1 MLLPEFDSIPCYPVT
16 MSRTHRLFELLQMLR
31 RRRRPVSG
39 AELAREAGVSLRTLY
54 RDIAALQA
62 MGAEIDGEAGVGYVL
77 RPGFLLPPLMFSE
90 EEIEALALGAKWV
103 ARRTDDGLSDAAR
116 NAVTKIA
123 AVLPRELKAR
133 LEDDALVVGPGWEQP
148 QHVELRLLRRA
159 LREERRLAISYRDEK
174 GARTKRVIW
183 PVALGFFESARVLVG
198 WCELREDFRHFRADR
213 IETAQILE
221 ARPPRRRQTLVKEW
235 RQNML
240 TETDSI
246 LSYGRSASG
255 KAKGEA
261 MTKPL
266 VFFTNPQ
273 SRGMIVHWMLEEIG
287 APYTIEVKDYG
298 TTMKALDYLAINPMG
313 KVPAI
318 KHGETVVTEAGAICA
333 YLADV
338 FPQAGLAPA
347 PSARGDY
354 YRWLFFAAGCVE
366 PAMSNH
372 AAGWDPATPEMQG
385 RFGYGSYAAVMDT
398 LAKAVAG
405 RRYIAG
411 DAFTAADVYVGSM
424 IGFGLRFGVIDKRPE
439 FEAYWGGLENRPAR
453 LRAGAQTEKLASKQ
467 AWEPA

>member
-1 MLLPEFDSIPCYPVT
+1 

-62 MGAEIDGEAGVGYVL
+62 MGAGIDGEPGVGYVL

-103 ARRTDDGLSDAAR
+103 ARRTDEGLSDAAR

-123 AVLPRELKAR
+123 AVLPPELKPL
-133 LEDDALVVGPGWEQP
+133 LEDDALIVGPSWERP
-148 QHVELRLLRRA
+148 QHVELKLLRRA
-159 LREERRLAISYRDEK
+159 LREERKLAICYRDEK
-174 GARTKRVIW
+174 GARTERVIW
-183 PVALGFFESARVLVG
+183 PVAVGFFESTRVLAG
-198 WCELREDFRHFRADR
+198 WCELRRDFRHFRADR
-213 IETAQILE
+213 IETAKILE
-221 ARPPRRRQTLVKEW
+221 TRPSRRRQTLVKEW
-235 RQNML
+235 RKNML
-240 TETDSI
+240 TETDGM
-246 LSYGRSASG
+246 LAYGRSAPANLKG
-255 KAKGEA
+255 NPMAKE
-261 MTKPL
+261 L
-266 VFFTNPQ
+266 VFYTNPQ
-273 SRGMIVHWMLEEIG
+273 SRGMIAHWMLEETG
-287 APYTIEVKDYG
+287 APYAIEIKDYG
-298 TTMKALDYLAINPMG
+298 TTMKAPEYLAVNPMG

-318 KHGETVVTEAGAICA
+318 RHGETVVTEAAAICA
-333 YLADV
+333 YLADA
-338 FPQAGLAPA
+338 FPQAGLAPEPA
-347 PSARGDY
+347 ARGDY

-372 AAGWDPATPEMQG
+372 SVGWDPATQDMQR

-398 LAKAVAG
+398 LARAVAG

-439 FEAYWGGLENRPAR
+439 FEAYWSGLENRPAR
-453 LRAGAQTEKLASKQ
+453 LRAAAQAEKLASKQ
-467 AWEPA
+467 AWAPA

>member
-1 MLLPEFDSIPCYPVT
+1 

-54 RDIAALQA
+54 RDIASLQA
-62 MGAEIDGEAGVGYVL
+62 MGAEIDGEPGVGYVL

-103 ARRTDDGLSDAAR
+103 ARRTDGALSDAAR
-116 NAVTKIA
+116 NAVAKIS
-123 AVLPRELKAR
+123 AVLLDDLKMR
-133 LEDDALVVGPGWEQP
+133 LEDDALIVGPGWERP
-148 QHVELRLLRRA
+148 QHVELKLLRGA
-159 LREERRLAISYRDEK
+159 LREERKLAISYRDEK
-174 GARTKRVIW
+174 GARTERVIW
-183 PVALGFFESARVLVG
+183 PVALGFFESARVLAG
-198 WCELREDFRHFRADR
+198 WCELRRDFRHFRADR
-213 IETAQILE
+213 IESAKIMET
-221 ARPPRRRQTLVKEW
+221 RPSRRRAALVKEW
-235 RQNML
+235 RKSIL
-240 TETDSI
+240 TEADSV
-246 LSYGRSASG
+246 LAYGRSAPANPKG
-255 KAKGEA
+255 HPMAKE
-261 MTKPL
+261 L
-266 VFFTNPQ
+266 VFYTNPQ

-287 APYTIEVKDYG
+287 APYAIEVKDYG
-298 TTMKALDYLAINPMG
+298 TTMKAPDYLAVNPMG

-318 KHGETVVTEAGAICA
+318 KHGDAVVTEAAAICA
-333 YLADV
+333 YLADA

-366 PAMSNH
+366 PAMNNH
-372 AAGWDPATPEMQG
+372 SVGWDPATPEMQR

-398 LAKAVAG
+398 LARAVAG

-411 DAFTAADVYVGSM
+411 DAFTAADIYVGSM
-424 IGFGLRFGVIDKRPE
+424 IGFGLQFGVIDRRPE
-439 FEAYWGGLENRPAR
+439 FEAYWNGLKDRPAR

>member
-1 MLLPEFDSIPCYPVT
+1 
-16 MSRTHRLFELLQMLR
+16 MLR

-116 NAVTKIA
+116 NALTKIA
-123 AVLPRELKAR
+123 AVLPQESRSR
-133 LEDDALVVGPGWEQP
+133 LEDDALIVGPGWERP
-148 QHVELRLLRRA
+148 QHVELKLLRLA
-159 LREERRLAISYRDEK
+159 LREERKLAIRYRDEK
-174 GARTKRVIW
+174 GARTERVIW
-183 PVALGFFESARVLVG
+183 PVTLGFFESSRVLVG
-198 WCELREDFRHFRADR
+198 WCELREAFRHFRTDR
-213 IETAQILE
+213 IESAQMLDT
-221 ARPPRRRQTLVKEW
+221 RPPRRRQTLAKEW
-235 RQNML
+235 RRNML

-246 LSYGRSASG
+246 PTYGSSVPGITR
-255 KAKGEA
+255 GEA
-261 MTKPL
+261 MTKQL
-266 VFFTNPQ
+266 VFYTHPQ
-273 SRGMIVHWMLEEIG
+273 SRGAIVHWMLEEIG
-287 APYTIEVKDYG
+287 TPYAIEVKDFA
-298 TTMKALDYLAINPMG
+298 TTIKAPDYLAINPMG

-318 KHGETVVTEAGAICA
+318 RHGETVVTEAGAICA
-333 YLADV
+333 YLADA

-366 PAMSNH
+366 PAMSDH
-372 AAGWDPATPEMQG
+372 AAGWDPTPEMQS
-385 RFGYGSYAAVMDT
+385 RFGYGTYAAVIDT
-398 LAKAVAG
+398 LAKSVAG

-439 FEAYWGGLENRPAR
+439 LEAYWSGLENRPAR
-453 LRAGAQTEKLASKQ
+453 LRAVAQAEKLTSKQ
-467 AWEPA
+467 AWAAA